1 VLILAADTS
10 SPSGSLAVLRD
21 EELIAERSETS
32 AEAYSSR
39 MFRHL
44 ETLLRETSLTL
55 DQFDL
60 FAVVTGPGS
69 FTGLRVGLSAAKA
82 WAEVYKKPIAAI
94 SGLEAVAAQGRSAA
108 SVVVPVLDARRA
120 QVYFGFYRRTPGG
133 RMLDGEERVAN
144 REEFLEAL
152 RALAKDCRFCI
163 VTPEPNAVSGML
175 SHFEPGLAELELVSP
190 FLAPAAGRL
199 GFRRAQ
205 RGQVTDALSLDANYV
220 RRSDAEEQAKGS
232 GAL

>member
-10 SPSGSLAVLRD
+10 SPSGSLAILRD

-44 ETLLRETSLTL
+44 ETLLQETSLTL

-69 FTGLRVGLSAAKA
+69 FTGLRVGLAAAKA

-120 QVYFGFYRRTPGG
+120 QVYFGFYRSAPGG
-133 RMLDGEERVAN
+133 RVLDGEERVAN
-144 REEFLEAL
+144 REELLEAL
-152 RALAKDCRFCI
+152 TALARECSFCI
-163 VTPEPNAVSGML
+163 VTPEPNVVSGML
-175 SHFEPGLAELELVSP
+175 SHFEPGLAEFEVVSP

-220 RRSDAEEQAKGS
+220 RRSDSEEHTKGS
-232 GAL
+232 GVS